1 VEISDEYLVEN
12 ILNYGNKEAF
22 IELSK
27 LMGIKTVSTFFFD
40 SINRSDRTK
49 GNYSELTIHF
59 FNQVFKKYVHIY

>member
-27 LMGIKTVSTFFFD
+27 LMGSKIQVVNATLLFFKF
-40 SINRSDRTK
+40 
-49 GNYSELTIHF
+49 LF
-59 FNQVFKKYVHIY
+59 